1 MFAVAVIGPY
11 NAMTNYKYKV
21 KVTPGTAKRGKAAK
35 TTLSVF
41 GADRAASGREK
52 DLLKSLKDQDVSRN
66 LPGKVKISA
75 PQLQKSKAKA
85 KNSWAR
91 AKNFLHIIII
101 TVVRCAPRPPQQTA
115 VGFSTSSTFVEKYES
130 SDREGPR
137 RKQQKLSKKKR
148 VQAKVIF
155 SLMYTLWCSSK

>member
-41 GADRAASGREK
+41 MADRAASGREK

-85 KNSWAR
+85 KNSWA
-91 AKNFLHIIII
+91 KNFLHIIII
-101 TVVRCAPRPPQQTA
+101 TVRCTQTPSA
-115 VGFSTSSTFVEKYES
+115 NSSWLFNKSNFCGKIRES
-130 SDREGPR
+130 SSKQRGSYEKAAKIIKKESSSEGD
-137 RKQQKLSKKKR
+137 
-148 VQAKVIF
+148 IF
-155 SLMYTLWCSSK
+155 FLLFYSMYVCSSK

>member
-1 MFAVAVIGPY
+1 MSEDELMFAVAVIGPY

-41 GADRAASGREK
+41 MADRAATGREK

-75 PQLQKSKAKA
+75 PQLQKSKAK
-85 KNSWAR
+85 KS
-91 AKNFLHIIII
+91 
-101 TVVRCAPRPPQQTA
+101 
-115 VGFSTSSTFVEKYES
+115 
-130 SDREGPR
+130 
-137 RKQQKLSKKKR
+137 
-148 VQAKVIF
+148 
-155 SLMYTLWCSSK
+155 

>member
-101 TVVRCAPRPPQQTA
+101 TVVRCTQTPSA
-115 VGFSTSSTFVEKYES
+115 NSSWLFNKFNFCGKIREQRKRGSEEKAAAKIIRKKES
-130 SDREGPR
+130 SSEGD
-137 RKQQKLSKKKR
+137 
-148 VQAKVIF
+148 IF
-155 SLMYTLWCSSK
+155 FYVYFVM

>member
-1 MFAVAVIGPY
+1 MFAVAVIAPY
-11 NAMTNYKYKV
+11 NAVTGYKYKV

-41 GADRAASGREK
+41 MADRAASGREK

-85 KNSWAR
+85 KNSWDHLGKG
-91 AKNFLHIIII
+91 KNFLHIII
-101 TVVRCAPRPPQQTA
+101 TVRLYLAT
-115 VGFSTSSTFVEKYES
+115 
-130 SDREGPR
+130 
-137 RKQQKLSKKKR
+137 
-148 VQAKVIF
+148 
-155 SLMYTLWCSSK
+155 

>member
-1 MFAVAVIGPY
+1 MFAVAVIAPY
-11 NAMTNYKYKV
+11 NAVTGYKYKV

-41 GADRAASGREK
+41 MADRAASGREK

-85 KNSWAR
+85 KNS
-91 AKNFLHIIII
+91 
-101 TVVRCAPRPPQQTA
+101 
-115 VGFSTSSTFVEKYES
+115 
-130 SDREGPR
+130 
-137 RKQQKLSKKKR
+137 
-148 VQAKVIF
+148 
-155 SLMYTLWCSSK
+155 